1 MNRTFTSAQS
11 KFIPQGEPIV
21 KNIIVITGAASGFG
35 ALAAR
40 ALGAGRPHR
49 LRNCSA
55 RLIDRTP
62 TAHMHDRSAYP
73 MSVAVEEVDDI

>member
-21 KNIIVITGAASGFG
+21 KTSLPSPARQAAS
-35 ALAAR
+35 APWLR
-40 ALGAGRPHR
+40 ALWRGQATSFTELLSP
-49 LRNCSA
+49 
-55 RLIDRTP
+55 LIDRTP
-62 TAHMHDRSAYP
+62 TAHVHDRSAYP

>member
-40 ALGAGRPHR
+40 ALARVGHIVYGTAQPVDRPHTD
-49 LRNCSA
+49 CA
-55 RLIDRTP
+55 R
-62 TAHMHDRSAYP
+62 A
-73 MSVAVEEVDDI
+73 

>member
-35 ALAAR
+35 ALAACALTR
-40 ALGAGRPHR
+40 AGHIVYG
-49 LRNCSA
+49 
-55 RLIDRTP
+55 
-62 TAHMHDRSAYP
+62 TAQP
-73 MSVAVEEVDDI
+73 G